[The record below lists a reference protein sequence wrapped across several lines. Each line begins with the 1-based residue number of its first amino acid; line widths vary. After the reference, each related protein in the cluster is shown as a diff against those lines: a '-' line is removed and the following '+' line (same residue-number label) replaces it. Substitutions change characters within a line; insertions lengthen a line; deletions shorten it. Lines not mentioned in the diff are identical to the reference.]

1 MTPLEQH
8 LADLIENQG
17 PISVAAFM
25 SVVLGHPTLGYYS
38 AQRPFGQD
46 GDFTTAPEISQV
58 FGELLGLWCVQTWM
72 DLGQPAPFDL
82 VELGPGRGVLMSDAL
97 RAIQQVAPSFVDSVN
112 VRLVEISPSLRDEQK
127 GRLSDHVPWRVTWH
141 NHFSEIDPA
150 PCIVI
155 GNEFFDALPIHQYT
169 KLERGWGERL
179 VGLTGNDAAPF
190 EFRVSPALGE
200 SAPDNPGQARI
211 GDVFEA
217 SPASHAVIAEI
228 AERLVAQGGAA
239 LFVDY
244 GYDAPGF
251 GDTLQAVKNHRHH
264 PVLSEIG
271 LADVTAHVNFAALMK
286 SAQSAGAF
294 AWGAVDQGV
303 FLERL
308 GIHQRAHALMGAKDD
323 KTKQMIKSG
332 VDRLTG
338 DAKMG
343 RLFKVISIC
352 GAASLH
358 PAGFGKAEFYGGDHQ
373 SNDT

>member
-1 MTPLEQH
+1 MTPLERH
-8 LADLIENQG
+8 LSDLIENQG
-17 PISVAAFM
+17 PISVATFM
-25 SVVLGHPTLGYYS
+25 SIVLGHPTLGYYS

-46 GDFTTAPEISQV
+46 GDFTTAPEINQI
-58 FGELLGLWCVQTWM
+58 FGELLGLWSVQTWLDM
-72 DLGQPAPFDL
+72 GQPKPFDFI
-82 VELGPGRGVLMSDAL
+82 ELGPGRGTLMADAL
-97 RAIQQVAPSFVDSVN
+97 RAIQQVAPFFMESAT
-112 VRLVEISPSLRDEQK
+112 VRLVEISPSLRKEQK
-127 GRLSDHVPWRVTWH
+127 NRLPDHVTWH
-141 NHFSEIDPA
+141 DHIAQLDPA

-169 KLERGWGERL
+169 KLEHGWGERL

-190 EFRVSPALGE
+190 EFLVSPPLGE

-244 GYDAPGF
+244 GYEAPGS
-251 GDTLQAVKNHRHH
+251 GDTLQAVKNHRYH

-271 LADVTAHVNFAALMK
+271 LADVTAHVNFAALMG
-286 SAQSAGAF
+286 AGVSVGAS
-294 AWGAVDQGV
+294 AWGAVDQGT

-308 GIHQRAHALMGAKDD
+308 GIHQRAQALIRGKDEKATQD
-323 KTKQMIKSG
+323 ILSG
-332 VDRLTG
+332 VDRLVSR
-338 DAKMG
+338 AKMG

-352 GAASLH
+352 GTADLH
-358 PAGFGKAEFYGGDHQ
+358 PAGFEKADYYGGNHQ
-373 SNDT
+373 GGAP